1 MHKMAIAEG
10 ILDIALDY
18 AAKNDAK
25 TIGCI
30 SLLLGEMSGVETE
43 ALTFCFSAVVRG
55 TIAEDAELK
64 LHRVPLMGRCRS
76 CGKEVHIE
84 QSDFICPACHTGQL
98 DIISGREMQ
107 VEYLEVE

>member
-1 MHKMAIAEG
+1 MHEMAIAEG

-55 TIAEDAELK
+55 TIAEAAELR

-84 QSDFICPACHTGQL
+84 HYDFICPACHTGQL